1 MHIYYNSQLLGMKK
15 HYQDKNWLLNKYEVE
30 KISTYEIA
38 KICEVDAECIRGWL
52 KRFDIKR
59 REAYKSNF
67 SKYRDE
73 LEEFIIGSMLGD
85 GSLIWGSNDV
95 SVYFSISSKY
105 KEYLEHIESQL
116 KPLGILRRGELKQ
129 YTGGLGKF
137 YLLQSKYY
145 RGYLAEQRKL
155 WYPNG
160 KKTLPKKI
168 KLTSNILRTL
178 YIDDG
183 SLIVNRNRKRVS
195 SVAIFLNDF
204 ALDEVKCIRG
214 LISDIIGVTIGDL
227 KINPNKP
234 DQYGI
239 LIHRRTAIIKFFEC
253 IGDCP
258 ECIKECFGYKWPIIE
273 NGVIDYNWRN

>member
-1 MHIYYNSQLLGMKK
+1 M
-15 HYQDKNWLLNKYEVE
+15 DENWIFSKYIGENM
-30 KISTYEIA
+30 STYEIA
-38 KICEVDAECIRGWL
+38 KICDVNAECIRGWL
-52 KRFDIKR
+52 KRFGIR
-59 REAYKSNF
+59 RRDAFISNH
-67 SKYRDE
+67 SKYQPN
-73 LEEFIIGSMLGD
+73 LEDFIIGSMLGD
-85 GSLIWGSNDV
+85 GSLIWGCSGI

-105 KEYLEHIESQL
+105 KKYLDYIETQL
-116 KPLGILRRGELKQ
+116 KPLGILRRGEIKQ
-129 YTGGLGKF
+129 YTGNLGKF

-160 KKTLPKKI
+160 KKTLPNKI
-168 KLTSNILRTL
+168 KITPDILRVL

-183 SLIVNRNRKRVS
+183 SLIVNRTHKRVE

-204 ALDEVKCIRG
+204 TLGEVEYIRD
-214 LISDIIGVTIGDL
+214 LISEIIEIPSIDL

-239 LIHRRTAIIKFFEC
+239 LIHKRTAIIKFFEC

-258 ECIKECFGYKWPIIE
+258 NEIKECFGYKWPIIE
-273 NGVIDYNWRN
+273 SGMIDYNWRN